1 MKKGISLVSLIVA
14 ILVIIILASMT
25 VFSVLDTI
33 EQAQDVK
40 KEKEFKDVV
49 TYVRSISNKI
59 QSRTIDV
66 SLTESTLASAEQI
79 SSMYIENSDE
89 SELLADEVNIVN
101 SVNTAIKSG
110 DSSFGA
116 DHGCHYV
123 TSSQI
128 KYGIDGI
135 DETSNLDNVDN
146 DYIINFYYGVVI
158 ARISSSKTLVD
169 GIIK

>member
-116 DHGCHYV
+116 DHGYHYV